1 MDDLREAIN
10 LLRVELA
17 LIAEGQQ
24 RIFRL
29 LALVVRDQDRI
40 LQIYDR
46 APILRGV
53 APGREAVN

>member
-24 RIFRL
+24 RLYRL
-29 LALVVRDQDRI
+29 LAIVVRDHDR
-40 LQIYDR
+40 LLEIYNR
-46 APILRGV
+46 APILRGI
-53 APGREAVN
+53 APGRELLN